1 MTDLPDPPVPHEC
14 DCRGLDMPIKIDALM
29 KSDLLALATGDE
41 FKAAFLLWLA
51 AWESV
56 PAASLPDDERFLAS
70 KAKLS
75 LADFRASREM
85 IMHGFY
91 LAADGLLYHDVIA
104 SQARKAF
111 KFRASQ
117 ARKSAARWGDGNP
130 PGSRTASPG
139 ISPGIKGRKSPGISR
154 GSGNRVPGD
163 GETHPGGMPY
173 IDSSPE
179 SSVEQVP
186 LASSLRS
193 ESKAL
198 DLIFDAFEKDR
209 DCTDA
214 EAWSM
219 AVGMF
224 AQRGGLS
231 DRRARQL
238 VGKFAKD
245 FSLSTFEIARAAL
258 STWRSG
264 TRSPEP
270 YFRKAAESAAN
281 DRGTSAAA
289 KPRHADAGEYW
300 PVEVQRRWL
309 IELRD
314 NPLAWRPERGPAPG
328 LTGCRVEARLLA
340 EFGYPDPTDPE
351 SFA

>member
-1 MTDLPDPPVPHEC
+1 MTDLPDPPVPEEC
-14 DCRGLDMPIKIDALM
+14 DCRGLPYMPLRHGDLIGSDFMAL
-29 KSDLLALATGDE
+29 STGDQ
-41 FKAAFLLWLA
+41 FKAALRLWIA
-51 AWESV
+51 AWNEL
-56 PAASLPDDERFLAS
+56 PAGSLPDDERTLA
-70 KAKLS
+70 ARAGMT
-75 LADFRASREM
+75 LAAFREDREM
-85 IMHGFY
+85 IIYGFVECS
-91 LAADGLLYHDVIA
+91 DGRLYHPVICEVA
-104 SQARKAF
+104 LDIWTKRRKQALRSNI
-111 KFRASQ
+111 RWERVRN
-117 ARKSAARWGDGNP
+117 ARSAKPDAAGNAQTDKSA
-130 PGSRTASPG
+130 SRGTPKP
-139 ISPGIKGRKSPGISR
+139 IQEKGRETE
-154 GSGNRVPGD
+154 GSV
-163 GETHPGGMPY
+163 
-173 IDSSPE
+173 
-179 SSVEQVP
+179 
-186 LASSLRS
+186 ASSLRS
-193 ESKAL
+193 ESTAL
-198 DLIFDAFEKDR
+198 ELIFDEFEKAR

-214 EAWSM
+214 EAWQM
-219 AVGMF
+219 AVGVM

-231 DRRARQL
+231 DRRARQV

-264 TRSPEP
+264 THSPEP

>member
-14 DCRGLDMPIKIDALM
+14 DCRGLPYMPLRHVDLMGSDFMAL
-29 KSDLLALATGDE
+29 SSGDE
-41 FKAAFLLWLA
+41 FKAAIRLWMA
-51 AWESV
+51 AWNEL
-56 PAASLPDDERFLAS
+56 PAGSLPTDERALAS
-70 KAKLS
+70 RSGLP
-75 LADFRASREM
+75 LQTFREHREM
-85 IMHGFY
+85 ILYGFVECS
-91 LAADGLLYHDVIA
+91 DGRLYHPVTCEVA
-104 SQARKAF
+104 LEAWVSRRKQSARANI
-111 KFRASQ
+111 RWERERNA
-117 ARKSAARWGDGNP
+117 KSAKDGSAANST
-130 PGSRTASPG
+130 GENKSSPG
-139 ISPGIKGRKSPGISR
+139 NEKHMQGKGRETE
-154 GSGNRVPGD
+154 GSV
-163 GETHPGGMPY
+163 
-173 IDSSPE
+173 
-179 SSVEQVP
+179 
-186 LASSLRS
+186 ASSLRS
-193 ESKAL
+193 ESTAL
-198 DLIFDAFEKDR
+198 DLIFDEFEKSR

-214 EAWSM
+214 EAWRM
-219 AVGMF
+219 AVGVM

-231 DRRARQL
+231 DRRARQV

-264 TRSPEP
+264 THSPEP

-309 IELRD
+309 GELRE

-328 LTGCRVEARLLA
+328 LTGCRVDARLLA